1 MPDTESMEATAT
13 DIAPIVDPVGNDG
26 VDADQITPDIYHET
40 LGWKNW
46 VRRALPVMMVG
57 VVAAI
62 TAIVLLTTAL
72 IDGWLSLLLMPLLL
86 LFVLIASLMT
96 YREYWRWL
104 HSPYYA
110 DPDQGI
116 LFQYQA
122 KNKWLFLL
130 GSAPRTLDLDTAD
143 YLPSP
148 QTFWENYLPLKG
160 FRHSCTITV
169 DGPGQQD
176 AEHFS
181 DIRDFMYGER
191 ISAIILFRKNRD
203 QMHQEADLG
212 LQERQALAAEQT
224 VTLLLELNGNF
235 ERLAMAVEANNQL
248 LQSRTGHDP
257 SETSVQDQ
265 DVPSDDA

>member
-1 MPDTESMEATAT
+1 MPDTESVEATAT

-26 VDADQITPDIYHET
+26 VDTDQITPDVYHET
-40 LGWKNW
+40 LSWKHW

-57 VVAAI
+57 VCAVIA
-62 TAIVLLTTAL
+62 TLVLLVTSL
-72 IDGWLSLLLMPLLL
+72 IDGWLSLLLIPLLL
-86 LFVLIASLMT
+86 MFIAVASLMT

-110 DPDQGI
+110 DPDQGV

-130 GSAPRTLDLDTAD
+130 GSDPRTLDLDTAD

-148 QTFWENYLPLKG
+148 QTFWENYVPLQG
-160 FRHSCTITV
+160 FRNSCTITV

-203 QMHQEADLG
+203 QLHQEIDLG

-224 VTLLLELNGNF
+224 VTLLVELNGNF
-235 ERLAMAVEANNQL
+235 ERLTMAIEANNRL
-248 LQSRTGHDP
+248 LMPPVNPVGPELPTQESDP
-257 SETSVQDQ
+257 LGEDT
-265 DVPSDDA
+265 

>member
-1 MPDTESMEATAT
+1 MPDTDSSEATVT
-13 DIAPIVDPVGNDG
+13 DIAPIVDPVGSDG
-26 VDADQITPDIYHET
+26 ADTDQIIPDVYHQA
-40 LGWKNW
+40 LSWKNW
-46 VRRALPVMMVG
+46 VRRALPFMMVG
-57 VVAAI
+57 LVATFAAAVLPMTAVV
-62 TAIVLLTTAL
+62 
-72 IDGWLSLLLMPLLL
+72 DGWLSMLLVPLLL
-86 LFVLIASLMT
+86 LFVATASLLT

-110 DPDQGI
+110 DPDQGV

-130 GSAPRTLDLDTAD
+130 GSDPRTLDLDTAD
-143 YLPSP
+143 YLPKP
-148 QTFWENYLPLKG
+148 QTFWENYLPLRG

-203 QMHQEADLG
+203 QLHQEMDLG
-212 LQERQALAAEQT
+212 LQERQALAAERT
-224 VTLLLELNGNF
+224 VTLLTELNANF
-235 ERLAMAVEANNQL
+235 ERLAAAMEANNL
-248 LQSRTGHDP
+248 LLRPSADP
-257 SETSVQDQ
+257 VSPEPPAQDSERQD
-265 DVPSDDA
+265 DDA